1 MFSFK
6 DTVARNLDVS
16 YVFMKAIFDIVRVIL
31 PTYPGDIFKAL
42 AQMRLNSSRI
52 FGLRQNLQQFII
64 WQKVESWKGCS
75 FRFQVFTKSLLYLL
89 KGNRSTK
96 LSRMTVNSYFPL
108 KKDSEVSDI
117 YVSPNVN
124 VDIFLPVLKV
134 CYIHGDFQEVWHLG
148 TKRSPKN
155 STRMIM
161 LPLSHNVE
169 LIHFVLRCTSTW
181 PVKTTPPSMAY
192 TYQISLDYILKFRV
206 TW

>member
-1 MFSFK
+1 MEVRLQFFLMMMFCFK
-6 DTVARNLDVS
+6 DIVARNVDGS
-16 YVFMKAIFDIVRVIL
+16 YVCMEAIFGTVRVIL
-31 PTYPGDIFKAL
+31 PTYPGYIFKAL

-75 FRFQVFTKSLLYLL
+75 FRLEVFTKSLLYLL

-96 LSRMTVNSYFPL
+96 LSHMKVNSYFPL

-161 LPLSHNVE
+161 VTLSHDVE
-169 LIHFVLRCTSTW
+169 LFYFVLCCNCIW
-181 PVKTTPPSMAY
+181 PVKSTPPSVAY
-192 TYQISLDYILKFRV
+192 WYN
-206 TW
+206 

>member
-1 MFSFK
+1 MAMFSSNN
-6 DTVARNLDVS
+6 TVARNLNVS
-16 YVFMKAIFDIVRVIL
+16 YVLMGAIFGTIRVIL
-31 PTYPGDIFKAL
+31 HTYPGDIFKAL

-64 WQKVESWKGCS
+64 WEKVESWKGCS
-75 FRFQVFTKSLLYLL
+75 FRLQVFTKSLLYLL

-96 LSRMTVNSYFPL
+96 LSHITVNSYFPW

-117 YVSPNVN
+117 YVSANVN

-161 LPLSHNVE
+161 LTLSHEVE
-169 LIHFVLRCTSTW
+169 LFYFVLRCSSTR
-181 PVKTTPPSMAY
+181 PVKTTPPSREERCV
-192 TYQISLDYILKFRV
+192 TTLKTAV
-206 TW
+206 

>member
-1 MFSFK
+1 MMMFSFK
-6 DTVARNLDVS
+6 DTVARNMDGSDV
-16 YVFMKAIFDIVRVIL
+16 FTEAIFVTVRVTL
-31 PTYPGDIFKAL
+31 RTYPGDIFKAL

-52 FGLRQNLQQFII
+52 FGLRQNLQQLII
-64 WQKVESWKGCS
+64 WKKVESWKGCS
-75 FRFQVFTKSLLYLL
+75 FRLQVFTKSLLYLL

-96 LSRMTVNSYFPL
+96 LSHITVNSYFPW

-117 YVSPNVN
+117 YVSANVN

-134 CYIHGDFQEVWHLG
+134 YYIHGDFQEVWHQG

-161 LPLSHNVE
+161 LTLSHDVE
-169 LIHFVLRCTSTW
+169 LIHFVLRCNSTW

-192 TYQISLDYILKFRV
+192 T
-206 TW
+206 